1 MSNKK
6 IWFITGAGRGLGIEI
21 AKAALAAGHAVV
33 ATGRDPQKV
42 STALGDHE
50 DLLCLQLDVT
60 RIEDAQ
66 AATVERRAAQSADR
80 VMFEILVMA
89 PRYRVWPA
97 RAEAAPAWAV
107 MLPLLVCTAST
118 MMTFQEPLAWT
129 VSWLPS
135 AMAVWP

>member
-1 MSNKK
+1 MALLVA
-6 IWFITGAGRGLGIEI
+6 GAEPIGRAYSPVGPT
-21 AKAALAAGHAVV
+21 AGS
-33 ATGRDPQKV
+33 G
-42 STALGDHE
+42 
-50 DLLCLQLDVT
+50 
-60 RIEDAQ
+60 EDAQ